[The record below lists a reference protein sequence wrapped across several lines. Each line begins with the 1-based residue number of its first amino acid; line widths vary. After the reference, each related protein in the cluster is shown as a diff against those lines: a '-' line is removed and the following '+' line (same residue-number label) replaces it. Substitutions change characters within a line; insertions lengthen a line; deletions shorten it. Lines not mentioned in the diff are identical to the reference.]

1 MPTLRE
7 LTEAIQSRAGVEA
20 VVIVGADGLLIET
33 HHTTQSHAESI
44 AARVPGVA
52 TAAGLLGDAAQ
63 RGATTLSVMEF
74 DRGYGV
80 VLRLSDEAMI
90 FVSANT
96 DVALGDLVFDLRQ
109 HRSSMAALV

>member
-7 LTEAIQSRAGVEA
+7 LTEAIQSRPGVEA

-33 HHTTQSHAESI
+33 HDTAQSHAEAI

-52 TAAGLLGDAAQ
+52 TAAALLGDAAQ
-63 RGATTLSVMEF
+63 RGTAALAVIEF

-80 VLRLSDEAMI
+80 ILRLSDEAMI
-90 FVSANT
+90 FVSAAAS
-96 DVALGDLVFDLRQ
+96 VALGDLLFDLRQ